1 MIKEES
7 KCQINRNEFI
17 CNYPYFA
24 SKDED
29 GRIVAVFIMVAG
41 SVPDSL
47 NSVTYF
53 IVSDDGTFRTMRIDK
68 DKTFDAYFAEEE
80 SIYEIEDKDNI
91 KFTEIICD
99 LS

>member
-7 KCQINRNEFI
+7 KCTINRNELM

-41 SVPDSL
+41 ILKNENDV
-47 NSVTYF
+47 VYF
-53 IVSDDGTFRTMRIDK
+53 VVSTDGTFRTRTFSK
-68 DKTFDAYFAEEE
+68 DSTFDEYFAEEE
-80 SIYEIEDKDNI
+80 NIYAIEDSEHI

>member
-7 KCQINRNEFI
+7 KCPINQNELI

-41 SVPDSL
+41 SVPDS
-47 NSVTYF
+47 
-53 IVSDDGTFRTMRIDK
+53 
-68 DKTFDAYFAEEE
+68 
-80 SIYEIEDKDNI
+80 
-91 KFTEIICD
+91 
-99 LS
+99 

>member
-7 KCQINRNEFI
+7 KCPINQTELM

-24 SKDED
+24 SKDGD
-29 GRIVAVFIMVAG
+29 GRITAVCIMVAG

-53 IVSDDGTFRTMRIDK
+53 IVSDDGTFRTMRIGK

-80 SIYEIEDKDNI
+80 SIYEIEDKNNI

>member
-1 MIKEES
+1 MIKEEN

-80 SIYEIEDKDNI
+80 SIYEIANKNNI
-91 KFTEIICD
+91 AFTEIICD

>member
-7 KCQINRNEFI
+7 KCPINQTELM
-17 CNYPYFA
+17 CDYPYFA

-29 GRIVAVFIMVAG
+29 GRITAVFVMVATNLT
-41 SVPDSL
+41 DS
-47 NSVTYF
+47 NSVIYF
-53 IVSDDGTFRTMRIDK
+53 IVSDDGTFRTMRIGK
-68 DKTFDAYFAEEE
+68 DKTFDEYFAEEE
-80 SIYEIEDKDNI
+80 NVYAITDKEKI

>member
-1 MIKEES
+1 MIKEEN
-7 KCQINRNEFI
+7 KRPINRNELI

-41 SVPDSL
+41 ILKNENDV
-47 NSVTYF
+47 VYF
-53 IVSDDGTFRTMRIDK
+53 VVSDDGTFRTHTFSK
-68 DKTFDAYFAEEE
+68 DNTFDEYFAEEE
-80 SIYEIEDKDNI
+80 NIYAIEDSEHI

>member
-1 MIKEES
+1 MIKEEN
-7 KCQINRNEFI
+7 KLPIHRNDLI

-24 SKDED
+24 VKDGN
-29 GRIVAVFIMVAG
+29 GRIVEVFIMVAG
-41 SVPDSL
+41 SAPDSL
-47 NSVTYF
+47 HSVTYF
-53 IVSDDGTFRTMRIDK
+53 IVSDAGLFRTMRIDK

-80 SIYEIEDKDNI
+80 NVYEIEDKNNI

>member
-47 NSVTYF
+47 NSMTYF
-53 IVSDDGTFRTMRIDK
+53 IVSDDGTFRTMRIGK
-68 DKTFDAYFAEEE
+68 DQTFDAYFAEEE
-80 SIYEIEDKDNI
+80 SIYEIEDKSNI

>member
-7 KCQINRNEFI
+7 KCPINQNELI

-41 SVPDSL
+41 SFADSL

-53 IVSDDGTFRTMRIDK
+53 IVSDDGTFRTMRIGK
-68 DKTFDAYFAEEE
+68 DKTFDEYFAEQE
-80 SIYEIEDKDNI
+80 SIYVIEDSENI

>member
-29 GRIVAVFIMVAG
+29 GRIVAVFIMVEG

-47 NSVTYF
+47 HSITYF

-80 SIYEIEDKDNI
+80 SIYEIEDKNNI

>member
-24 SKDED
+24 AKDED
-29 GRIVAVFIMVAG
+29 GRITAIFIMVARTLQNAND
-41 SVPDSL
+41 VA
-47 NSVTYF
+47 YF
-53 IVSDDGTFRTMRIDK
+53 VVSEDGMFRTYTFSK
-68 DKTFDAYFAEEE
+68 YNTFDAYFAEEE
-80 SIYEIEDKDNI
+80 SIYAIEDSEHI

>member
-7 KCQINRNEFI
+7 KCPINQNELI

-24 SKDED
+24 AKDEN
-29 GRIVAVFIMVAG
+29 GRITDVCIMVAG
-41 SVPDSL
+41 SVADSL

-53 IVSDDGTFRTMRIDK
+53 IVSDNGTFRTKRIGK
-68 DKTFDAYFAEEE
+68 DKTFDEYFIEDAN
-80 SIYEIEDKDNI
+80 IYAIEDKNNI
-91 KFTEIICD
+91 NFAEIICD

>member
-1 MIKEES
+1 MIKEEN
-7 KCQINRNEFI
+7 KLPIHRNDLI

-24 SKDED
+24 SKDGN
-29 GRIVAVFIMVAG
+29 GRIVEVCIMVAG
-41 SVPDSL
+41 SVADAL

-53 IVSDDGTFRTMRIDK
+53 IVSDNGTFRTMRIGK
-68 DKTFDAYFAEEE
+68 DKTFDEYFAEEK
-80 SIYEIEDKDNI
+80 SIYEIEDKNNI

>member
-7 KCQINRNEFI
+7 KCPINQNELI

-41 SVPDSL
+41 ILKNENDV
-47 NSVTYF
+47 VYF
-53 IVSDDGTFRTMRIDK
+53 VVSDD
-68 DKTFDAYFAEEE
+68 
-80 SIYEIEDKDNI
+80 
-91 KFTEIICD
+91 
-99 LS
+99 

>member
-1 MIKEES
+1 MS
-7 KCQINRNEFI
+7 FI

-53 IVSDDGTFRTMRIDK
+53 IVSDDGTFRTMRIGK

-80 SIYEIEDKDNI
+80 SIYEIEDKNNI
-91 KFTEIICD
+91 KFAEIICD

>member
-1 MIKEES
+1 MIKEEN
-7 KCQINRNEFI
+7 KLPIHRNELI

-24 SKDED
+24 SKDGN
-29 GRIVAVFIMVAG
+29 GRIVEVFIMVAG

-53 IVSDDGTFRTMRIDK
+53 IVSDDGIFRTMRIGK
-68 DKTFDAYFAEEE
+68 DKTFDEYFAEEK
-80 SIYEIEDKDNI
+80 SIYEIESKERI

>member
-7 KCQINRNEFI
+7 KCPINQNELI

-41 SVPDSL
+41 SFADSL

-53 IVSDDGTFRTMRIDK
+53 VVSDDGTFRTHTFSK
-68 DKTFDAYFAEEE
+68 GSTFDEYFAEEE
-80 SIYEIEDKDNI
+80 NIYAIEDSEHI

>member
-1 MIKEES
+1 MIKEEN
-7 KCQINRNEFI
+7 KLPIHRNDLI

-24 SKDED
+24 AKDEN
-29 GRIVAVFIMVAG
+29 GRIVSVFIMVAG
-41 SVPDSL
+41 SAQDSL
-47 NSVTYF
+47 NSATYF

-80 SIYEIEDKDNI
+80 SIYEIANKNNI
-91 KFTEIICD
+91 AFTEIICD

>member
-1 MIKEES
+1 MIKEEN
-7 KCQINRNEFI
+7 KCPINRNELI

-24 SKDED
+24 SKDGN
-29 GRIVAVFIMVAG
+29 GRITDVCIMVAG
-41 SVPDSL
+41 SVADSL

-53 IVSDDGTFRTMRIDK
+53 IVSDNGTFRTKRIGK
-68 DKTFDAYFAEEE
+68 DKTFDEYFAEEE
-80 SIYEIEDKDNI
+80 SIYAIEDKNNI

>member
-7 KCQINRNEFI
+7 KLPIHRNDLI

-29 GRIVAVFIMVAG
+29 GSIVAVFIMVAG

-53 IVSDDGTFRTMRIDK
+53 IVSDDGTFRTMRIGK
-68 DKTFDAYFAEEE
+68 DKTFDEYFADEE
-80 SIYEIEDKDNI
+80 SVYAIEDSENI

>member
-1 MIKEES
+1 MTKEEN
-7 KCQINRNEFI
+7 KLPIHRNDLI

-24 SKDED
+24 VKDGN
-29 GRIVAVFIMVAG
+29 GRIVDIFIMVAG

-53 IVSDDGTFRTMRIDK
+53 IVSDNGTFRTMRMNK
-68 DKTFDAYFAEEE
+68 DKTFDEYFVEDVNV
-80 SIYEIEDKDNI
+80 YEIEDKNNI
-91 KFTEIICD
+91 QFAEIICD

>member
-1 MIKEES
+1 MIKEEN
-7 KCQINRNEFI
+7 KPPINRNKLI

-41 SVPDSL
+41 ILKNANDV
-47 NSVTYF
+47 VYF
-53 IVSDDGTFRTMRIDK
+53 VVSDDGTFRTHTFSK
-68 DKTFDAYFAEEE
+68 DSTFDEYFAEEE
-80 SIYEIEDKDNI
+80 NIYAIEDSEHI